1 MCIRSN
7 GIHKLTETV
16 DLSVLA
22 RPLFGISGLFVP
34 EDKKKKKKY
43 ILNKVLN
50 KEGVQSSRPGEMTE
64 GTKGVE
70 VKWFTQDIC
79 TL

>member
-22 RPLFGISGLFVP
+22 RPPLEFQVHLFQ
-34 EDKKKKKKY
+34 KTKKKKKY

-50 KEGVQSSRPGEMTE
+50 KEGVQSSVLE
-64 GTKGVE
+64 K
-70 VKWFTQDIC
+70 
-79 TL
+79 

>member
-22 RPLFGISGLFVP
+22 RPPLEFQVHLFP
-34 EDKKKKKKY
+34 EDKKKY
-43 ILNKVLN
+43 ILNKVLK
-50 KEGVQSSRPGEMTE
+50 KERVQSSILE
-64 GTKGVE
+64 K
-70 VKWFTQDIC
+70 
-79 TL
+79 

>member
-22 RPLFGISGLFVP
+22 RPPLEFQVHLFP
-34 EDKKKKKKY
+34 EDKKKKY

-50 KEGVQSSRPGEMTE
+50 KEGVQSSVLE
-64 GTKGVE
+64 K
-70 VKWFTQDIC
+70 
-79 TL
+79 

>member
-22 RPLFGISGLFVP
+22 RPPLEFQVHLFQKT
-34 EDKKKKKKY
+34 KKKKKEY
-43 ILNKVLN
+43 ILNKVPN
-50 KEGVQSSRPGEMTE
+50 KEGVQSSILE
-64 GTKGVE
+64 K
-70 VKWFTQDIC
+70 
-79 TL
+79 

>member
-22 RPLFGISGLFVP
+22 RPPLEFQVHLFQ
-34 EDKKKKKKY
+34 KTKKKKY

-50 KEGVQSSRPGEMTE
+50 KEGVQSSVLE
-64 GTKGVE
+64 K
-70 VKWFTQDIC
+70 
-79 TL
+79 

>member
-22 RPLFGISGLFVP
+22 RPPLEFQVHLFP
-34 EDKKKKKKY
+34 EDQKK
-43 ILNKVLN
+43 VHF
-50 KEGVQSSRPGEMTE
+50 EQSTE
-64 GTKGVE
+64 
-70 VKWFTQDIC
+70 
-79 TL
+79 

>member
-22 RPLFGISGLFVP
+22 RPPLEFQVHLFQKT
-34 EDKKKKKKY
+34 KKKKKEY

-50 KEGVQSSRPGEMTE
+50 KEGVQSSILE
-64 GTKGVE
+64 K
-70 VKWFTQDIC
+70 
-79 TL
+79 

>member
-22 RPLFGISGLFVP
+22 RPPLEFQVHLFP
-34 EDKKKKKKY
+34 EDKKKVH
-43 ILNKVLN
+43 I
-50 KEGVQSSRPGEMTE
+50 EQSTEKIMGPKLRPGEMTKE
-64 GTKGVE
+64 TKGVE
-70 VKWFTQDIC
+70 VK
-79 TL
+79 